1 MRDLLSPVESLI
13 VPIFFVL
20 MGMQVKLEA
29 LANREALIIAAGLIV
44 AAIVGKLAAGLAC
57 GPRVNRLAVGIG
69 MIPRGEVG
77 LIFVG
82 VGKGLGIVTDAVFS
96 AVVIM
101 VMVTTILTPPLLKL
115 ALANGGVQR
124 TEKAVP

>member
-1 MRDLLSPVESLI
+1 
-13 VPIFFVL
+13 
-20 MGMQVKLEA
+20 
-29 LANREALIIAAGLIV
+29 
-44 AAIVGKLAAGLAC
+44 
-57 GPRVNRLAVGIG
+57 

-77 LIFVG
+77 LIFVS

-115 ALANGGVQR
+115 ALGNGGVGR
-124 TEKAVP
+124 TEQAAP